1 MNILDTPVADLKVVQ
16 TSPYRDAR
24 GAFVRLFCAQELRPL
39 LGHRQIAQINHSRTS
54 HAGAVRGLHFQRP
67 THAEMKMVRCLRG
80 QVWDVAVGLRA
91 GSPRFLQWHAQEL
104 AQDDAQ
110 MLVIPEGF
118 APGFQAL
125 EPDSELLYRHTAFIT
140 RLPRVGCVTTTRG
153 SPVPGHCR
161 RRTYHLVTFPIR
173 YWVPVSPEARYEMPT
188 LRHARGAQ
196 FCGPGLC
203 APLQRLPACLGS
215 V

>member
-16 TSPYRDAR
+16 TLPYRDAR
-24 GAFVRLFCAQELRPL
+24 GAFVRLFCAQELQPL

-91 GSPRFLQWHAQEL
+91 GSPTFLQWHAQEL

-110 MLVIPEGF
+110 MLVIEGGF
-118 APGFQAL
+118 AHGFQAL
-125 EPDSELLYRHTAFIT
+125 EPDSELLYRHTAF
-140 RLPRVGCVTTTRG
+140 
-153 SPVPGHCR
+153 
-161 RRTYHLVTFPIR
+161 YHPA
-173 YWVPVSPEARYEMPT
+173 SEGG
-188 LRHARGAQ
+188 LRHDDPRLASAWPLPPQDLSPCDLSHPLLGAG
-196 FCGPGLC
+196 FTGGAL
-203 APLQRLPACLGS
+203 
-215 V
+215 